1 MLLCGQLDM
10 LKYLIA
16 LQRHMCLDVLTA
28 ALYGKH
34 PGLLDHKSSQ
44 QSVNI
49 AFLFVHVYL
58 LLLSWGLSWTLL
70 VVPGGNPNLIL
81 TVLKE
86 EQCQVL
92 LEAPWPPDIQ

>member
-10 LKYLIA
+10 LKYIIT

-49 AFLFVHVYL
+49 TLITFMFVHVYL

-70 VVPGGNPNLIL
+70 VVPGGNPNLVL
-81 TVLKE
+81 TE

-92 LEAPWPPDIQ
+92 LEAP